1 MDRSGATSRY
11 RRKLTGS
18 RRDRTPHNVPSNRYR
33 IPMDTLALRL
43 AAADGSVD
51 GIPVRRLVAAG
62 FTLLQR
68 SAPLVKALGARR
80 SGVWLRPSPAWV
92 VALAA
97 SDGRGAVLLDTE
109 ARGEMG
115 PAMLERLHIGAL
127 FVDAATDGL
136 VPNGFLAAQLDGV
149 PTTAQVGPTTIDL
162 GSHFGLLLEGR
173 TDATGRDEECLV
185 RAADGATFTH
195 RVLLQQA
202 DHDWPIL
209 RDFLVPLLRGEHL
222 TTGPAT
228 S

>member
-115 PAMLERLHIGAL
+115 PAMLERLKRAVIDNANVFDVLMDAVRVCSLGQITHAL
-127 FVDAATDGL
+127 FE
-136 VPNGFLAAQLDGV
+136 
-149 PTTAQVGPTTIDL
+149 VG
-162 GSHFGLLLEGR
+162 GQYRRSM
-173 TDATGRDEECLV
+173 
-185 RAADGATFTH
+185 
-195 RVLLQQA
+195 
-202 DHDWPIL
+202 
-209 RDFLVPLLRGEHL
+209 
-222 TTGPAT
+222 
-228 S
+228 